1 MSVGILHSVDMFI
14 LSEMYKKPIDP
25 AHRIVMTQHISNAK
39 TLYLYVLK
47 HSIRWNRGRAC
58 YFSTVGDKFITRRD
72 TLKSRRTA
80 DKQRMAPRGIA
91 I

>member
-1 MSVGILHSVDMFI
+1 MSVGILHSVDIFS
-14 LSEMYKKPIDP
+14 LNEMYKTHVDP
-25 AHRIVMTQHISNAK
+25 THHIVMTQHISNAK

-47 HSIRWNRGRAC
+47 HSIRWNRSRAC
-58 YFSTVGDKFITRRD
+58 YFSTVGDNSIRD

-80 DKQRMAPRGIA
+80 AKHVTPRGIA